1 MKQFVVTPAMGKRL
15 IGRAVAAHPAVQAV
29 LKKGTLVVIAGTTN
43 GYVAEEILAATNQ
56 GDGFSRGGFRRGA
69 VTPPGGQMPKIDF
82 PGDVV
87 LVDGIWHKGKT
98 ILDVVASLGGGDVIL
113 KGANAVDLC
122 TMRAAVYIGDPEGGT
137 IGVSIPAVV
146 GRRVKLIVPVG
157 LEKRVSC
164 QVEDIAAKVNA
175 PGAQGP
181 RMLALPG
188 EVVTELQ
195 AVNLLTGAR
204 AELRAGGG
212 IHGAEGA
219 VWLGVS
225 GGDDEVAAA
234 VELMESLAPE
244 GPCEV

>member
-15 IGRAVAAHPAVQAV
+15 IGKAVAAHPAVQAV
-29 LKKGTLVVIAGTTN
+29 LKKGTLVIIAGTTN

-56 GDGFSRGGFRRGA
+56 GDGFSRRGFRRGA
-69 VTPPGGQMPKIDF
+69 VSPPGKQMPEIDF

-87 LVDGIWHKGKT
+87 LVDGLWHKGKT
-98 ILDVVASLGGGDVIL
+98 IVDVVAGLGELDVIL

-157 LEKRVSC
+157 LEKRVAC
-164 QVEDIAAKVNA
+164 EVEDIAAKVNA
-175 PGAQGP
+175 PGGHGP

-195 AVNLLTGAR
+195 AINILTGAR
-204 AELRAGGG
+204 ADLLAGGG
-212 IHGAEGA
+212 IYGAEGA
-219 VWLGVS
+219 VWLGIS
-225 GGDDEVAAA
+225 GGDSEVAAA
-234 VELMESLAPE
+234 GELMESLADE
-244 GPCEV
+244 GLCEV

>member
-29 LKKGTLVVIAGTTN
+29 LKKGTLVIIAGTTN
-43 GYVAEEILAATNQ
+43 GYVAEEVLAATNQ
-56 GDGFSRGGFRRGA
+56 EDGFSRRGFRRGA

-87 LVDGIWHKGKT
+87 LVDGLWHKGKT
-98 ILDVVASLGGGDVIL
+98 ILDVVASLGDGDVIL

-122 TMRAAVYIGDPEGGT
+122 TMRAAVYIGHPEGGT

-175 PGAQGP
+175 PGSHGP

-195 AVNLLTGAR
+195 AVNMLTGAR
-204 AELRAGGG
+204 AELLAGGG
-212 IHGAEGA
+212 IYGAEGA
-219 VWLGVS
+219 VWLGIS
-225 GGDDEVAAA
+225 GGDSEVAAA
-234 VELMESLAPE
+234 GELMESLAGE
-244 GPCEV
+244 GLCEV

>member
-1 MKQFVVTPAMGKRL
+1 MRQFVVTPAMGKRL
-15 IGRAVAAHPAVQAV
+15 IGKAVAAHPAVQAV
-29 LKKGTLVVIAGTTN
+29 LKKGTLAIIAGTTN
-43 GYVAEEILAATNQ
+43 GYVAEEVLAATNQ
-56 GDGFSRGGFRRGA
+56 GGGFSRRGFRRGA
-69 VTPPGGQMPKIDF
+69 VTPPGEEMPKIDF

-87 LVDGIWHKGKT
+87 LVDGLWQEGKT

-122 TMRAAVYIGDPEGGT
+122 TMRAAVYIGDPECGT
-137 IGVSIPAVV
+137 IGLSIPAVV

-175 PGAQGP
+175 PGAHGP

-195 AVNLLTGAR
+195 AVNMLTGAS
-204 AELRAGGG
+204 AELLAGGG
-212 IHGAEGA
+212 IYGAEGA
-219 VWLGVS
+219 VWLGIS
-225 GGDDEVAAA
+225 GGDNEVAAA
-234 VELMESLAPE
+234 ADLIESLAGE
-244 GPCEV
+244 DPCEV